1 MFAILFLNTSQQ
13 KSPFEIAGLLLYFKC
28 TFGLAEFVVTKLPYK
43 FLILLRP
50 GHKNKLFENTVEI
63 LNLIDYFHPLILAF
77 KISMLRC
84 KPRFNSIPILLVLKL
99 DLIQLRFP
107 DHNRMRSRIV
117 LDLAQNL
124 RKNFSV
130 EFVFV
135 FSLGFCI

>member
-1 MFAILFLNTSQQ
+1 MFAILFLNASQQ

-84 KPRFNSIPILLVLKL
+84 KLRFKLILPPMFKL
-99 DLIQLRFP
+99 NLIQLRFS
-107 DHNRMRSRIV
+107 DQNRMRSRIM